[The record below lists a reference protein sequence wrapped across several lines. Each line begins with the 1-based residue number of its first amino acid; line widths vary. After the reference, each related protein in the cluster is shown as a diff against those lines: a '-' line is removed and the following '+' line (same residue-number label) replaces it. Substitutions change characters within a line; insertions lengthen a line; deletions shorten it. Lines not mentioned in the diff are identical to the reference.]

1 MYIYTYIYVYILHI
15 YIYIMYIIY
24 IYTYMLHFTL
34 EKIRVS
40 ITGLCAESHGDLP
53 ALIGSPLR
61 LGNLDHYNN
70 LRPILIS
77 FLSCLY

>member
-1 MYIYTYIYVYILHI
+1 
-15 YIYIMYIIY
+15 
-24 IYTYMLHFTL
+24 MLHFTL

-77 FLSCLY
+77 ILSCLY

>member
-1 MYIYTYIYVYILHI
+1 
-15 YIYIMYIIY
+15 
-24 IYTYMLHFTL
+24 MLHFTL

-61 LGNLDHYNN
+61 LGILDHYNN
-70 LRPILIS
+70 LRPVLIS
-77 FLSCLY
+77 ILSCCISTSRIRVGPLQQPAPYSY